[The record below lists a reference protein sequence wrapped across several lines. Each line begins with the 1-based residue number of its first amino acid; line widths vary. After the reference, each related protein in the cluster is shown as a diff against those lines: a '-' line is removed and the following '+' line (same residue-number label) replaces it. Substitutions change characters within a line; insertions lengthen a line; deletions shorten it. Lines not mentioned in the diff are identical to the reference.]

1 MTMTQDAKTPKD
13 VYVIGVGMTPVGEHW
28 EKSLRELALD
38 AITALRIDGVWV
50 RPQALYVA
58 NMMAPYLSG
67 QTQLAALLADFAG
80 LRGIEAITIEAAG
93 ASGGAAARQAY
104 LAIMSGVIDVALIVG
119 AEKVTER
126 TSAELEAALS
136 TSSDADHEAVH
147 GITPTA
153 QAALLMHRYL
163 HEYNVPDDA
172 FAGFSLNA
180 HANAVTNPQ
189 AIFRR
194 AIQVEN
200 YLNAPMV
207 SEPVNLFDAAP
218 LADGAAALLMA
229 RSDALPEA
237 LPFPPV
243 RVAASS
249 IVSNAVA
256 LHDRSDP
263 LLLDSVV
270 ESTAQALQQAG
281 LNPGDIDLFELHD
294 RYSIF
299 AALSLE
305 AAGFAARGEGWR
317 LAHDGIIA
325 KGGDIPIC
333 TFGGSKARGDTG
345 GATGVYQLAEITLQ
359 LQGRAG
365 ENQVQGAKI
374 GMAQCL
380 AASGATAAT
389 HIFSREDGP

>member
-1 MTMTQDAKTPKD
+1 MTMARKMKTSND
-13 VYVIGVGMTPVGEHW
+13 VQIIGVGMTPVGEHW

-38 AITALRIDGVWV
+38 AITAVRTDAVWV

-58 NMMAPYLSG
+58 NMLAPYLSG
-67 QTQLAALLADFAG
+67 QTQLGALLADFAG

-104 LAIMSGVIDVALIVG
+104 LALASGIIDVALVVG
-119 AEKVTER
+119 VEKVTER
-126 TSAELEAALS
+126 TSSELEAALS

-147 GITPTA
+147 GITATA
-153 QAALLMHRYL
+153 QAALLMRRYL
-163 HEYNVPDDA
+163 HEYDVPDDA

-189 AIFRR
+189 AMYRK
-194 AIQVEN
+194 AIRVEN

-218 LADGAAALLMA
+218 LADGAAALLLA
-229 RSDALPEA
+229 RTDALSES
-237 LPFPPV
+237 LPYPLV

-249 IVSNAVA
+249 VISTAVA

-263 LLLDSVV
+263 LQLESVV
-270 ESTAQALQQAG
+270 ESSAQALQQAG
-281 LNPGDIDLFELHD
+281 LTPGDIDFFELHD
-294 RYSIF
+294 QYTIF

-317 LAHDGIIA
+317 LAQNGAIA
-325 KGGDIPIC
+325 RDGDIPIC

-345 GATGVYQLAEITLQ
+345 GATGIYQLAETTLQ

-365 ENQVQGAKI
+365 ENQIPGVKI
-374 GMAQCL
+374 GMAQCIG
-380 AASGATAAT
+380 ASGATAAT
-389 HIFSREDGP
+389 HILRQEDGP

>member
-1 MTMTQDAKTPKD
+1 MTMTQELKTQNE
-13 VYVIGVGMTPVGEHW
+13 VYVISVGRTPVGEHW

-38 AITALRIDGVWV
+38 AITDLRMDGIWV

-58 NMMAPYLSG
+58 NMLAPYLSG

-119 AEKVTER
+119 VEKVTER
-126 TSAELEAALS
+126 TSPELEAALS

-147 GITPTA
+147 GVTPTA
-153 QAALLMHRYL
+153 QAALLMRRYL
-163 HEYNVPDDA
+163 HEYNVPNDA

-180 HANAVTNPQ
+180 HANAATNPQ
-189 AIFRR
+189 AIYQRIIR
-194 AIQVEN
+194 IEN

-218 LADGAAALLMA
+218 LADGAAAILMA
-229 RSDALPEA
+229 RRDALPDD
-237 LPFPPV
+237 LPHSPI

-270 ESTAQALQQAG
+270 ESSAQALHQAD
-281 LNPGDIDLFELHD
+281 LNTGDIDVFELHD
-294 RYSIF
+294 RFSIF

-325 KGGDIPIC
+325 KDGDIPIC

-345 GATGVYQLAEITLQ
+345 GATGVYQLVEITLQ

-365 ENQVQGAKI
+365 ENQVQGAEI

-389 HIFSREDGP
+389 HIFIREDGP

>member
-1 MTMTQDAKTPKD
+1 MTITRDARPLKD
-13 VYVIGVGMTPVGEHW
+13 VYVIDVGMTPVGEHW

-38 AITALRIDGVWV
+38 AITILRTDGIWV

-58 NMMAPYLSG
+58 NMLAPYLSG

-80 LRGIEAITIEAAG
+80 LRGIEAITVEAAG

-104 LAIMSGVIDVALIVG
+104 LAMMSGLIDVALIVG
-119 AEKVTER
+119 VEKVTER

-136 TSSDADHEAVH
+136 TASDADHEAVH

-153 QAALLMHRYL
+153 QAALLMRRYL
-163 HEYNVPDDA
+163 QEFNIPDDA

-180 HANAVTNPQ
+180 HANAATNPQ
-189 AIFRR
+189 ALYRR
-194 AIQVEN
+194 KIQIEN

-207 SEPVNLFDAAP
+207 SEPVNLFDVAP
-218 LADGAAALLMA
+218 FADGAAVLLMA
-229 RSDALPEA
+229 RSDALPED
-237 LPFPPV
+237 LPYPPV

-256 LHDRSDP
+256 LHDRTDP

-270 ESTAQALQQAG
+270 ESTARALQQAG
-281 LNPGDIDLFELHD
+281 LNPRDVDVFELHD
-294 RYSIF
+294 CYSIF

-305 AAGFAARGEGWR
+305 AAGFASRGEGWR
-317 LAHDGIIA
+317 LAHDGVIA
-325 KGGDIPIC
+325 KDGDIPIC

-380 AASGATAAT
+380 AASGATAVT

>member
-1 MTMTQDAKTPKD
+1 MTMAQNVKTPND
-13 VYVIGVGMTPVGEHW
+13 VHIIGVGMTPVGEHW

-38 AITALRIDGVWV
+38 AITAIRTDEVWV

-58 NMMAPYLSG
+58 NMLAPYLSG

-104 LAIMSGVIDVALIVG
+104 LALASGMIDVALVVG
-119 AEKVTER
+119 VEKVTER
-126 TSAELEAALS
+126 TSSELEAALS

-153 QAALLMHRYL
+153 QAALLMRRYM
-163 HEYNVPDDA
+163 HEHDIPDDA

-189 AIFRR
+189 AMYRR

-229 RSDALPEA
+229 RTEALPEA
-237 LPFPPV
+237 LPYPLV
-243 RVAASS
+243 RVVASS
-249 IVSNAVA
+249 VISTAVA

-263 LLLDSVV
+263 LQLASVV
-270 ESTAQALQQAG
+270 ESSSQAFQQAG
-281 LNPGDIDLFELHD
+281 LTPGDIDFFELHD
-294 RYSIF
+294 QFSIF

-305 AAGFAARGEGWR
+305 AAGFAAWGEGWR
-317 LAHDGIIA
+317 LAQDGAIA
-325 KGGDIPIC
+325 KDAGIPIC

-345 GATGVYQLAEITLQ
+345 GATGIYQLAETTLQ

-365 ENQVQGAKI
+365 ENQIPDAKI

-380 AASGATAAT
+380 GASGATAAT
-389 HIFSREDGP
+389 HILYREDGP

>member
-1 MTMTQDAKTPKD
+1 MTTARNAKTPNN
-13 VYVIGVGMTPVGEHW
+13 VHVIGVGMTPVGEHW

-38 AITALRIDGVWV
+38 AITAVRTDAVWI

-58 NMMAPYLSG
+58 NMLAPHLSG

-93 ASGGAAARQAY
+93 ASGGAAARQAF
-104 LAIMSGVIDVALIVG
+104 LALASGMIDVALVVG
-119 AEKVTER
+119 VEKVTER
-126 TSAELEAALS
+126 TSSELEAALS

-147 GITPTA
+147 GVTPTA
-153 QAALLMHRYL
+153 QAALLMRRYL
-163 HEYNVPDDA
+163 HEYDVPDDA

-180 HANAVTNPQ
+180 HANAVTNSQ
-189 AIFRR
+189 AMYRR
-194 AIQVEN
+194 AIQIES

-229 RSDALPEA
+229 RADALPEA
-237 LPFPPV
+237 LPHPLV

-249 IVSNAVA
+249 VVSTAVA

-263 LLLDSVV
+263 LQLASVA
-270 ESTAQALQQAG
+270 ESSARVFRQAG
-281 LNPGDIDLFELHD
+281 LTPGDIDFFELHD
-294 RYSIF
+294 RFSIF
-299 AALSLE
+299 AALALE
-305 AAGFAARGEGWR
+305 AAGFAAPGEGWR
-317 LAHDGIIA
+317 LAQDGVIA
-325 KGGDIPIC
+325 KDGRIPIC

-345 GATGVYQLAEITLQ
+345 GATGIYQLAESTLQ

-365 ENQVQGAKI
+365 KNQIPGVKI
-374 GMAQCL
+374 GMAQCIG
-380 AASGATAAT
+380 ASGATAAT
-389 HIFSREDGP
+389 HILCREDGP

>member
-1 MTMTQDAKTPKD
+1 MTMTQGAKTPKD

-38 AITALRIDGVWV
+38 AITALRMDGVWV
-50 RPQALYVA
+50 RPQALYIA

-80 LRGIEAITIEAAG
+80 LRGIEAITVETAG
-93 ASGGAAARQAY
+93 ASGGAATRQAY
-104 LAIMSGVIDVALIVG
+104 LAIASGVIDVALIVG
-119 AEKVTER
+119 VEKVTER

-153 QAALLMHRYL
+153 QAALLMRRYL
-163 HEYNVPDDA
+163 HEYNLQDDA
-172 FAGFSLNA
+172 FVGFSLNA
-180 HANAVTNPQ
+180 HANAVTNPH
-189 AIFRR
+189 AIYRR
-194 AIQVEN
+194 TIQVEN

-229 RSDALPEA
+229 RRDALPEK
-237 LPFPPV
+237 LPYPLV

-249 IVSNAVA
+249 IVSNTVA

-270 ESTAQALQQAG
+270 ESSTQALQQAG
-281 LNPGDIDLFELHD
+281 LNPGDVDLFELHD

-305 AAGFAARGEGWR
+305 AVGFAARGEGWR
-317 LAHDGIIA
+317 LAHDGMIA
-325 KGGDIPIC
+325 NDGDIPIC

-365 ENQVQGAKI
+365 ENQVQDAKT

-389 HIFSREDGP
+389 HIFTREDGP